1 MFCARPITASSS
13 CAMSSRCASQSS
25 TRDATVLSADP
36 MDAAARVAGLDDP
49 DDARL
54 AAIVSPI
61 VFVLEFLRP
70 RPVATGLV
78 GTDGCIAIGS
88 AILTPAAVISAGV
101 FPKLLVWPVL
111 LLA

>member
-1 MFCARPITASSS
+1 MLCARPITASSS

-36 MDAAARVAGLDDP
+36 MDAAARVAGLVAR

-54 AAIVSPI
+54 AIVRPI
-61 VFVLEFLRP
+61 VFVPECLRP
-70 RPVATGLV
+70 WTVATGLV
-78 GTDGCIAIGS
+78 GADGPTVLGP
-88 AILTPAAVISAGV
+88 AILTPAAVIPAGV
-101 FPKLLVWPVL
+101 FPKLFVRPVL